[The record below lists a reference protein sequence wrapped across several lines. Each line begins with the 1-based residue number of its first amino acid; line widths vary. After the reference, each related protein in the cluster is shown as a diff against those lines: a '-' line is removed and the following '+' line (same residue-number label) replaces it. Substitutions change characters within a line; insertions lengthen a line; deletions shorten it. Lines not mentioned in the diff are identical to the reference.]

1 MSPFE
6 EVGDGKLVNT
16 LLSVYFHFWFYL
28 SRFGGYFLRVFF
40 LSFGGILSLGL
51 WFDSVRVYGHF
62 CVLYVGLTW
71 FERGF
76 IWISTRVMVSG

>member
-6 EVGDGKLVNT
+6 EVGDGKLVSYYQFIFI
-16 LLSVYFHFWFYL
+16 LVFIFLGLVGISYGCFFLF
-28 SRFGGYFLRVFF
+28 FGGL
-40 LSFGGILSLGL
+40 LSLGL

-62 CVLYVGLTW
+62 CGLYVGLTR